1 MKLLKNK
8 SEKSMQDEVKPDAT
22 QKTGHIKHMKL
33 HKNKPEEPKQDKV
46 KPDTIQKPGLIKRMK
61 LHKNK
66 TEEQMQDKDKPDAT
80 QKTGLIKRLS
90 MTGQINRLFVY
101 LAATIP
107 AIICIFVDFLVI
119 AVIIFTGIYG
129 IFEFLRLR
137 KVRKIDERFPD
148 FVRDLAESRR
158 AGMTFT
164 KAIMYSSRGNYGPL
178 TPEIQKIANQISW
191 GSSVDNALRAF
202 AKRVNTKLIDR
213 TISLII
219 EASRSGGN
227 VADVLDAA
235 SKDARELKLMEA
247 ERRAGMLSYV
257 AVIYVSM
264 GVFLLIMVVLCKS
277 LIPAMTGQ
285 GSEGL
290 ASAMGKGSGITR
302 DDISQLFFYA
312 TIFQSAGMGAVTGVF
327 EDGKVVSGVKH
338 IFIMILI
345 TWFIFKL
352 VVMGI

>member
-1 MKLLKNK
+1 ME
-8 SEKSMQDEVKPDAT
+8 S
-22 QKTGHIKHMKL
+22 
-33 HKNKPEEPKQDKV
+33 
-46 KPDTIQKPGLIKRMK
+46 
-61 LHKNK
+61 
-66 TEEQMQDKDKPDAT
+66 DKD
-80 QKTGLIKRLS
+80 IKENETETESINIKKIGFIQRYS
-90 MTGQINRLFVY
+90 MTGQITRLFVY
-101 LAATIP
+101 LAAIIP
-107 AIICIFVDFLVI
+107 TIICIFFALLAFAGAFQPLILPIQDGVIKIGTPVDFLII

-129 IFEFLRLR
+129 IYEFLRLR
-137 KVRKIDERFPD
+137 RVRKIDERFPD

-164 KAIMYSSRGNYGPL
+164 KAIMYSARGNYGLL

-235 SKDARELKLMEA
+235 SNDARELKLMDG

-264 GVFLLIMVVLCKS
+264 GVFVTFLIL
-277 LIPAMTGQ
+277 
-285 GSEGL
+285 
-290 ASAMGKGSGITR
+290 
-302 DDISQLFFYA
+302 
-312 TIFQSAGMGAVTGVF
+312 
-327 EDGKVVSGVKH
+327 
-338 IFIMILI
+338 MII
-345 TWFIFKL
+345 AAIYYRQPPQP
-352 VVMGI
+352 